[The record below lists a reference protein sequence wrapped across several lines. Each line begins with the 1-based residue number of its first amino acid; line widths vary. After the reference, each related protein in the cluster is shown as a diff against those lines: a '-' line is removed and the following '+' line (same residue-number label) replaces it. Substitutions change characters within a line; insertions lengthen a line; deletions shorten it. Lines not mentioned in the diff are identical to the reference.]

1 MSPTDPC
8 HKTAGFGYE
17 FFNTKLRNYGRP
29 VGFDVFS
36 GDPTEVLRMPL
47 VNQPGSRWEYGI
59 NIDWAGI
66 ALERQTGQSL
76 NDYMQEHIFQP
87 LGIHNTNMFPTKEM
101 KSNLACMHQRWPGS
115 QKAIERDHVYRRP
128 LIAEGKEE
136 QSRILNS
143 GGAGLYSRPTE
154 YIKVLAVLLND
165 GTCPTTKKQILKP
178 ETVKHMFENQ
188 ITQMPDFG
196 RRGIPDA
203 KPEHSNPLGDLYP
216 QGEAAQVCC
225 LCATALYRPLTD
237 SDDRVGVLVPC

>member
-1 MSPTDPC
+1 
-8 HKTAGFGYE
+8 
-17 FFNTKLRNYGRP
+17 
-29 VGFDVFS
+29 
-36 GDPTEVLRMPL
+36 MPL

-76 NDYMQEHIFQP
+76 NDYMQEHIFRP
-87 LGIHNTNMFPTKEM
+87 LGINNTNMFPTKEM
-101 KSNLACMHQRWPGS
+101 KSNLASMHQRWPGS
-115 QKAIERDHVYRRP
+115 QKATERDHVYRRP
-128 LIAEGKEE
+128 LVAEGKEE
-136 QSRILNS
+136 QSKILNS

-203 KPEHSNPLGDLYP
+203 KPEHTNPLGDLYP
-216 QGEAAQVCC
+216 QGEVAQVCC
-225 LCATALYRPLTD
+225 WCATALYRPLTD
-237 SDDRVGVLVPC
+237 NDP

>member
-1 MSPTDPC
+1 MSQ
-8 HKTAGFGYE
+8 TAGFGYE
-17 FFNTKLRNYGRP
+17 FFNPKLRDYGRP
-29 VGFDVFS
+29 IGFDVFS

-59 NIDWAGI
+59 NVDWAGI

-76 NDYMQEHIFQP
+76 NDYMQQHIFQP
-87 LGIHNTNMFPTKEM
+87 LGINNTNMFPTKEM
-101 KSNLACMHQRWPGS
+101 KSNLASMHQRWPGS
-115 QKAIERDHVYRRP
+115 QKATERDHVYRRP
-128 LIAEGKEE
+128 LVAEGKEE

-143 GGAGLYSRPTE
+143 GGAGLFSRPTD

-178 ETVKHMFENQ
+178 ETVQHMFENQ

-225 LCATALYRPLTD
+225 FYACT
-237 SDDRVGVLVPC
+237 